1 MRNLIFIFFII
12 IFISSCTK
20 EENIEDFFITH
31 ISTNPTEIT
40 EFQENIQVRISY
52 QHPEGFLGFYDPD
65 YLSLE
70 IKDSRLENP
79 DYYHLNPLNPPNQSV
94 SIVGEI
100 FIEIDAPFV
109 FGNGNSESLNY
120 AIRIQ
125 DQSGTWSNLINTST
139 VIVNK

>member
-1 MRNLIFIFFII
+1 MYKRQ
-12 IFISSCTK
+12 
-20 EENIEDFFITH
+20 
-31 ISTNPTEIT
+31 

>member
-1 MRNLIFIFFII
+1 MKI
-12 IFISSCTK
+12 
-20 EENIEDFFITH
+20 FFITH

-94 SIVGEI
+94 SIKGEI

-109 FGNGNSESLNY
+109 FGNENSEIIKFY

-139 VIVNK
+139 IIVNK

>member
-1 MRNLIFIFFII
+1 MRNLIFVFFIM

-40 EFQENIQVRISY
+40 EFQENIQVSISY

-100 FIEIDAPFV
+100 FIEIEA
-109 FGNGNSESLNY
+109 
-120 AIRIQ
+120 
-125 DQSGTWSNLINTST
+125 
-139 VIVNK
+139 